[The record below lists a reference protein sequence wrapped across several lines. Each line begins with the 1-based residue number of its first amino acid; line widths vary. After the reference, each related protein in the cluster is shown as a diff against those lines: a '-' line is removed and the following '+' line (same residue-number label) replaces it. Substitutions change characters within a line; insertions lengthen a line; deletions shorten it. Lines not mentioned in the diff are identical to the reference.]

1 MAQPGAS
8 AGAHEHGPV
17 DPQTGDS
24 VGARGN
30 SVVGR
35 AHMLEREREGDSVR
49 CGSVGAKRE
58 PAAGGFD
65 DGSSPVARFPRI
77 REVCK
82 HG

>member
-1 MAQPGAS
+1 MGKGKKLSLVKWAAGAILAQPGAS

-35 AHMLEREREGDSVR
+35 AHMLERERG
-49 CGSVGAKRE
+49 
-58 PAAGGFD
+58 
-65 DGSSPVARFPRI
+65 
-77 REVCK
+77 
-82 HG
+82 